1 MTYFG
6 SQALSCPQWTIS
18 REPGNQCWNPLRLRF
33 ASPGTK
39 DGRQSWHVETTSG
52 KISMLPFIAI
62 EDQQY
67 STYLAGAIN
76 FSSGCPVM
84 FLFQNQ
90 SSLSP
95 NSSRSE
101 LLVHMDYTMK
111 NVLQK
116 NGALTSHARLRK
128 RRAKATGFR
137 NRLHIFDS
145 CYGRIATEPEQY
157 TRKL

>member
-1 MTYFG
+1 
-6 SQALSCPQWTIS
+6 
-18 REPGNQCWNPLRLRF
+18 
-33 ASPGTK
+33 
-39 DGRQSWHVETTSG
+39 
-52 KISMLPFIAI
+52 MLPFIAI
-62 EDQQY
+62 EDREY

-101 LLVHMDYTMK
+101 LLVHMDCIMK
-111 NVLQK
+111 SVLQK
-116 NGALTSHARLRK
+116 NRALTSHVRLRK

-137 NRLHIFDS
+137 NRLHILDL
-145 CYGRIATEPEQY
+145 CNGRIATEA
-157 TRKL
+157 

>member
-1 MTYFG
+1 MICFG
-6 SQALSCPQWTIS
+6 SQALSCPPWTIS
-18 REPGNQCWNPLRLRF
+18 REPGNQCWNPQRQRF
-33 ASPGTK
+33 ANPGTK

-62 EDQQY
+62 EHQQY
-67 STYLAGAIN
+67 PTYLGGVIN

-101 LLVHMDYTMK
+101 LLVHLDCIMK
-111 NVLQK
+111 SVLQK
-116 NGALTSHARLRK
+116 NGALTSHVRLRK

-137 NRLHIFDS
+137 NRLHI
-145 CYGRIATEPEQY
+145 
-157 TRKL
+157 